1 MLALFCRIHC
11 RLLSNLGQRIQYVS
25 KCLLPDLHNPF
36 ISTNKKFLLA
46 MPKKKSTTP
55 SEDNLLL
62 PTPPTLLP
70 IVDTHTHV
78 ATTFDYYR
86 GRYKEGRYT
95 NVFDFVT
102 GMYEGRRVEALLD
115 VWCEAPVQKLW
126 KEFADAAL
134 DKSPTQKW
142 GSIEY
147 WFALG
152 A

>member
-1 MLALFCRIHC
+1 MLTLFRH
-11 RLLSNLGQRIQYVS
+11 SNLGQRTLYVS
-25 KCLLPDLHNPF
+25 KYSFRDLYNPF
-36 ISTNKKFLLA
+36 LSTNTRFLLT

-55 SEDNLLL
+55 SEDILLL

-78 ATTFDYYR
+78 ATTFEYYR
-86 GRYKEGRYT
+86 GRYKQGRCT

-102 GMYEGRRVEALLD
+102 EMYEGRRVEALLD

-134 DKSPTQKW
+134 DKSATQKW

-152 A
+152 E